1 MGFVEFFEVIPLYL
15 FSRNNLELD
24 LDYEYVKKWKL
35 GFSLAWS
42 SAILSSL

>member
-42 SAILSSL
+42 AILSSL

>member
-24 LDYEYVKKWKL
+24 LDYEYVKKNGNWV
-35 GFSLAWS
+35 LAS
-42 SAILSSL
+42 HGPLQS